1 MPALT
6 FMARGI
12 FGGGWLSAFYIF
24 IFGLPTMFVCQA
36 LAWLL
41 SVLAARRSGV
51 RRMNDVMTWSYLVYI
66 VCAILFPF
74 CLTDFDDTDVPV
86 GSALTAIGLPEGVA
100 AAVSSGMFVIGAI
113 SGLVALCASPAAAS
127 PQGET
132 APTPTG
138 AAPQGPAACG

>member
-1 MPALT
+1 
-6 FMARGI
+6 
-12 FGGGWLSAFYIF
+12 
-24 IFGLPTMFVCQA
+24 
-36 LAWLL
+36 
-41 SVLAARRSGV
+41 
-51 RRMNDVMTWSYLVYI
+51 MNDVMTWSYLVYI

-74 CLTDFDDTDVPV
+74 CLTDFDDTDVPI